1 MKVDLYTKIVLTAI
15 AIGLFLNV
23 AGDSK
28 LSVVKDASADVAGMS
43 WFDLKFDYDF
53 KKAMAEIA
61 KNDRDFKRA
70 VEKIAEGCS
79 ADGFVGSGGGYVTLD
94 VDC

>member
-28 LSVVKDASADVAGMS
+28 LSVVKDVSAKVAGM
-43 WFDLKFDYDF
+43 DKYGLKYDYDF
-53 KKAMAEIA
+53 KG
-61 KNDRDFKRA
+61 A
-70 VEKIAEGCS
+70 VEDIAEDVIEGCS
-79 ADGFVGSGGGYVTLD
+79 ASGYVDEDGGHLTLD